1 MIAIMQDS
9 LRVSWIQ
16 APLVWEDAEANR
28 SFFENEISSIE
39 ADLILLPEMFTTGF
53 SMNPSA
59 LAETMDGE
67 TMQWMKRLATEQN
80 CAIAGSLIIQ
90 ENERYFNR
98 LVWMNPDGECWTYDK
113 RHLFSYA
120 GEEKVYTPGRK
131 RVVWNFKGWRIL
143 PQVCF
148 DLRFPV
154 WARNQND
161 YDVAFY
167 VANWPS
173 KRSFPWKQLLIA
185 RAIEN
190 QAFVIGVNRVG
201 DDGNGIA
208 HSGDSVALNA
218 LGETL
223 LASTAFQK
231 SIDTVELKKEDLE
244 LIRDRFQFLQEQ
256 DDYKLL

>member
-9 LRVSWIQ
+9 LKVSWIQ
-16 APLVWEDAEANR
+16 APLVWENADGNR
-28 SFFENEISSIE
+28 SFFENEISLIE
-39 ADLILLPEMFTTGF
+39 TDVVLLPEMFTTGF

-67 TMQWMKRLATEQN
+67 TIQWMRRLAAQQN
-80 CAIAGSLIIQ
+80 CAIAGSVIIREDEQ
-90 ENERYFNR
+90 YFNR
-98 LVWMNPDGECWTYDK
+98 LVWMNPDGAYWTYDK

-120 GEEKVYTPGRK
+120 GEEKVYTAGNE

-161 YDVAFY
+161 YDLAFY

-173 KRSFPWKQLLIA
+173 KRSFPWKQLLVA

-208 HSGDSVALNA
+208 HSGDSLALNA

-223 LASTAFQK
+223 EASTPFQK
-231 SIDTVELKKEDLE
+231 SVDTVELRKEDLE
-244 LIRDRFQFLQEQ
+244 LVRNRFQFLQEQ
-256 DDYKLL
+256 DDFKLL